1 MPVMRARATRGFSR
15 PETSQGAGNGI
26 DAGAEAEPSKSQ
38 ATRQVAALWTTLVP
52 GLTRAA
58 TALTR
63 YMQCQT
69 EQHTAAASCLA
80 VAAVQYPSSI
90 RRQSKIELHAVK
102 KIARG
107 AIKLETPENRASA
120 KAATVIAAVSSR
132 AAASSLAQ
140 REEERSHAPSL
151 CGLNEESFLTL
162 LPVAARDKD
171 YLTFDGVRIS

>member
-1 MPVMRARATRGFSR
+1 MP
-15 PETSQGAGNGI
+15 
-26 DAGAEAEPSKSQ
+26 D
-38 ATRQVAALWTTLVP
+38 
-52 GLTRAA
+52 RAA
-58 TALTR
+58 HCSKPRAWQSLL
-63 YMQCQT
+63 CN
-69 EQHTAAASCLA
+69 
-80 VAAVQYPSSI
+80 I

>member
-1 MPVMRARATRGFSR
+1 MKEFSIIWDKDIDRKIIAYMRHD
-15 PETSQGAGNGI
+15 NYV
-26 DAGAEAEPSKSQ
+26 D
-38 ATRQVAALWTTLVP
+38 
-52 GLTRAA
+52 
-58 TALTR
+58 
-63 YMQCQT
+63 
-69 EQHTAAASCLA
+69 
-80 VAAVQYPSSI
+80 
-90 RRQSKIELHAVK
+90 LHAVK

>member
-1 MPVMRARATRGFSR
+1 MQAAKKYAGSGIALRR
-15 PETSQGAGNGI
+15 PA
-26 DAGAEAEPSKSQ
+26 
-38 ATRQVAALWTTLVP
+38 
-52 GLTRAA
+52 
-58 TALTR
+58 
-63 YMQCQT
+63 
-69 EQHTAAASCLA
+69 
-80 VAAVQYPSSI
+80 
-90 RRQSKIELHAVK
+90 
-102 KIARG
+102 
-107 AIKLETPENRASA
+107 NRASA